1 MCQFFSFVSNGK
13 GKLYYFNWTQR
24 QAIFNDKLFS
34 PTGQSIGSADSHSEI
49 CAFYDLDCDMVNKY
63 EYNPLTKHL
72 TVDQINYHE
81 NDSLVCG
88 REVNKLNFK
97 KIIKPLIIKK
107 AINPLN
113 MKKQKIGIKG
123 ALRLLRKWVVVRDSI
138 EGSIMEHLWQS
149 ILLSLYCCIADAIAT
164 SVMDLITD
172 FFEAH
177 IKVYDWEHVQDSIGD
192 FEWAYITSFLKV
204 KCNYDLSPAIKL
216 WEAGYVP
223 SYDGTTWRLHG
234 YNGQPLWEGAI
245 NG

>member
-1 MCQFFSFVSNGK
+1 MCQFFSFISNGK

-24 QAIFNDKLFS
+24 KAIFNDKLHS

-63 EYNPLTKHL
+63 EYNPLTKWL
-72 TVDQINYHE
+72 MVDQIN
-81 NDSLVCG
+81 
-88 REVNKLNFK
+88 NKDDAVLSRNKVQRLNFK
-97 KIIKPLIIKK
+97 KIMEPLIIKK

-123 ALRLLRKWVVVRDSI
+123 ALRLLRKWVIVRDSI
-138 EGSIMEHLWQS
+138 EGIIMDHLWRSTLSS
-149 ILLSLYCCIADAIAT
+149 IYCCIADAIAT

-172 FFEAH
+172 FFKAH
-177 IKVYDWEHVQDSIGD
+177 IKVYDWEHVQDSA
-192 FEWAYITSFLKV
+192 FNFVWAYKTSFLQI

-234 YNGQPLWEGAI
+234 YNGQSLWEGDV
-245 NG
+245 